1 MRIIIV
7 AAVAAGCALSALAAD
22 TLSQHDREFALS
34 ALQASRKQFLDAT
47 SGLSAAQ
54 WNFKPAPDRWS
65 IAEIAEHLALAE
77 ARAGGYVKQMMA
89 APAKPDVAAGLAG
102 KENNALAAL
111 ADRSHKVTAPE
122 AIQPKRTW
130 PNPDDAVAAY
140 RSSRDALIDWIDTTQ
155 ENVRQHV
162 GDHPFFGPLDA
173 YQWALVIAGHSD
185 RHVAQMKEV
194 KASEGYPK

>member
-7 AAVAAGCALSALAAD
+7 AALAAGCALGALASD

-34 ALQASRKQFLDAT
+34 ALHASRKQFLDAT

-102 KENNALAAL
+102 KEKDALAAL

-130 PNPDDAVAAY
+130 SNPEDAVAAY
-140 RSSRDALIDWIDTTQ
+140 RSSR
-155 ENVRQHV
+155 E
-162 GDHPFFGPLDA
+162 
-173 YQWALVIAGHSD
+173 
-185 RHVAQMKEV
+185 
-194 KASEGYPK
+194 